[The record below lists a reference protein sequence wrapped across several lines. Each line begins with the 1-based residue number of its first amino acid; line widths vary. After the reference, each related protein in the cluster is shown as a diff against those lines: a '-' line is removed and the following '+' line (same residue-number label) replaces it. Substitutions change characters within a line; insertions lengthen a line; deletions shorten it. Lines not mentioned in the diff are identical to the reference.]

1 METKKYK
8 RVTLKERVIIE
19 TLLQENKSKSYI
31 AKKLNR
37 SRSTITREVN
47 KLGDNYD
54 AQLADWCAKDF
65 FLNKRNRDKINTYKK
80 LKIFVYRGLLKG
92 WSPDQISGKIKLEYP
107 NNPIMTISYEAIY
120 THIYSHRQA
129 RLNRKLIALLPYHK
143 TQRRRANKN
152 SKRGVKI
159 KNQISIDDR
168 PKHIETREEIG
179 HWEGDL
185 IIGKGQKSAIG
196 TLVERKAR
204 FTIIVK
210 LKNRKSATVRKKF
223 VQEFN
228 QIKTLFKKTLTY
240 DNGTEMAQHKELTKQ
255 TGMVIYFAHPYSSWE
270 RGTNENTNGLI
281 RRFFPKK
288 TDFNTVTEKELK
300 KAQNALN
307 NRPRKVL
314 GYKTPNQ
321 IMEMELLKNINQ
333 KYDDDAAAC

>member
-1 METKKYK
+1 METKKYN